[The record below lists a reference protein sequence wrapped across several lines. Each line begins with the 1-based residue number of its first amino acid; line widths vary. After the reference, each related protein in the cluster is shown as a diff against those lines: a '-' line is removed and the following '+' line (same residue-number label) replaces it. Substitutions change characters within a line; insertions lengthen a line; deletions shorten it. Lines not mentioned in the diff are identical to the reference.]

1 MNWYH
6 FTISFRLLT
15 LVNVLIN
22 MNEQYIY
29 YIYVLIFV
37 NVG

>member
-6 FTISFRLLT
+6 FTIRYRLLT

>member
-6 FTISFRLLT
+6 FTIRYRLLK

-29 YIYVLIFV
+29 VLIFV